1 MTANNNRKNN
11 RSTHADA
18 RLHQGLKVLDN
29 MYQAG
34 LIANLVGAGFNL
46 NRGEDRRDSRGA

>member
-1 MTANNNRKNN
+1 MTANNKRNSN
-11 RSTHADA
+11 RSTHADG

-46 NRGEDRRDSRGA
+46 NRGEDRKDGRTA